1 MNNVILCGRFTRDH
15 DLRYSQASEPM
26 AILSNSLAVG
36 RKYKKDET
44 DFINVKAF
52 GKTAEN
58 INKFFSKG
66 RLILIR
72 GHIQTGS
79 YENKEGRKI
88 YTTDVIIDDFEFTGE
103 KKQEETTVNEQ
114 PANYSSYA
122 NYVEGIED
130 DDSLP
135 F

>member
-15 DLRYSQASEPM
+15 DLRYSQAAEPM

-36 RKYKKDET
+36 RKYKRDET

-103 KKQEETTVNEQ
+103 KKQENDSPAYTPQ
-114 PANYSSYA
+114 PEYA
-122 NYVEGIED
+122 AISEDVLED
-130 DDSLP
+130 DDLP

>member
-1 MNNVILCGRFTRDH
+1 MNNVILCGRFTREH
-15 DLRYSQASEPM
+15 DMRYSQGTEPL
-26 AILSNSLAVG
+26 AILSNSIAVG
-36 RKYKKDET
+36 RKFKKGET

-58 INKFFSKG
+58 ISKFFSKG

-79 YENKEGRKI
+79 YEKEGAKV

-103 KKQEETTVNEQ
+103 KAQEQLGQSNSQVDGFNAVAET
-114 PANYSSYA
+114 
-122 NYVEGIED
+122 ID
-130 DDSLP
+130 DDDLP